1 MKPNQN
7 IIFSI
12 LNYIERE
19 SNGSK
24 WFEKN
29 SLSEFIASQ
38 TSTPE
43 ETVFAN
49 LQYLIDEGLL
59 YAEKSGIRDLTSA
72 GRRHLDLIRNT
83 DSPPLPHQATSP
95 FSFNVGGSMTGNI
108 AFGGN
113 ISDSRTISANKT
125 VSSNFAI
132 TFDESVK
139 LIENFDSLSAQ
150 DKILLRRL
158 SAELEL
164 IIREQKPVSKGMLSR
179 FADLLQQH
187 SAAVATAFQPFIN
200 LLLLK
205 S

>member
-12 LNYIERE
+12 LNYIECE

-95 FSFNVGGSMTGNI
+95 VSFNVGGSMTGNI

-125 VSSNFAI
+125 VSVNL

-139 LIENFDSLSAQ
+139 LIESFDSLSAQ

-179 FADLLQQH
+179 FSDLLQQH
-187 SAAVATAFQPFIN
+187 SAAVATVFQPFIN
-200 LLLLK
+200 LLLSK